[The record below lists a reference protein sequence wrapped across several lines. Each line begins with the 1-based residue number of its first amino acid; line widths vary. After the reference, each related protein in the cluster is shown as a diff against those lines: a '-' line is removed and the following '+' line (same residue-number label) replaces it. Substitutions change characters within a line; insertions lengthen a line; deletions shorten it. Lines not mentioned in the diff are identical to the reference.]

1 MARAFLSNHSMRW
14 AGSIG
19 AWPNLD
25 MTGLNIGT
33 PLTLAIRYDV
43 IMLTRYSLSTSN
55 KSPTPARTVSMAKG
69 KAAKMTELVGVRF
82 TAEALHAIEE
92 WRRQQPVI
100 PSRTDAIRALVQ
112 KGLAA
117 SKPESVKAKR

>member
-1 MARAFLSNHSMRW
+1 MRS
-14 AGSIG
+14 A
-19 AWPNLD
+19 
-25 MTGLNIGT
+25 LNIGNA
-33 PLTLAIRYDV
+33 LTLARRYDI
-43 IMLTRYSLSTSN
+43 IMLICYSFSASN

-92 WRRQQPVI
+92 WRRQQPII

-112 KGLAA
+112 KGLTA
-117 SKPESVKAKR
+117 SKPESAKTKR